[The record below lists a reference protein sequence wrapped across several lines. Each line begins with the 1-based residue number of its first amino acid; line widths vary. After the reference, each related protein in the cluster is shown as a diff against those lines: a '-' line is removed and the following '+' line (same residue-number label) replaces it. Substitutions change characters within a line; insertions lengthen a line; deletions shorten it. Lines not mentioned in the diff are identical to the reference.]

1 MKKRMM
7 AMLMTAMMIIASIPF
22 TAFAE
27 EMPAEVLGGEIMEA
41 VAAEAAEAEAIPAAA
56 GEEAEAAEP
65 AADAG
70 LLGADPVT
78 VKNYQELKDAAG
90 KAVEGVETTIVL
102 EDDINDMTSSLAI
115 DAGRII
121 VLDLNGKTLIGALR
135 IVRQIQTDRSSL

>member
-1 MKKRMM
+1 MKKRIM
-7 AMLMTAMMIIASIPF
+7 AMLMTAILVIASVPF

-70 LLGADPVT
+70 LLGADPAENHV
-78 VKNYQELKDAAG
+78 
-90 KAVEGVETTIVL
+90 
-102 EDDINDMTSSLAI
+102 DIEYKRPEKKSQSTSI
-115 DAGRII
+115 NP
-121 VLDLNGKTLIGALR
+121 VP
-135 IVRQIQTDRSSL
+135 VP